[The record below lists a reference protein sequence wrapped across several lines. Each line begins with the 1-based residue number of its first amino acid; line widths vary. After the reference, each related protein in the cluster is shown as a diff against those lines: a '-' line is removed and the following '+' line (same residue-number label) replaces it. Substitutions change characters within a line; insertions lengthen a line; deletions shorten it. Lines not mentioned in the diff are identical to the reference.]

1 MNTYQKYYLSIGS
14 NMGDKFKNIQN
25 ALDMIHTKIASLVSI
40 SSVYETKAIGFRG
53 DNFYNICASFNS
65 NIEPENLMNELLQV
79 EISMGRI
86 RKNNDTYENIFC

>member
-1 MNTYQKYYLSIGS
+1 MKQ
-14 NMGDKFKNIQN
+14 
-25 ALDMIHTKIASLVSI
+25 
-40 SSVYETKAIGFRG
+40 KAIGFKG

-86 RKNNDTYENIFC
+86 RKIMTLMNQGL